1 MSYKALLFCP
11 DDKTARVVTQVLSD
25 LEFRVEPCNEPF
37 AAVKKLMAEHYDAIV
52 VDCENEQNAALLF
65 KSAHNSGSNQASLAV
80 AVVEGQAGVAKAFR
94 IGANLVLTKP
104 INVEQSKS
112 TLRVARGLLRKGD
125 AAKPAAGTPATQSS
139 PRPAATSFD
148 AKRPSAPAFLEPKS
162 GPTSLPAQPSPSP
175 IPAVSASLFD
185 VEEDPAPKPEPA
197 EAALLESM
205 PDPLGK
211 SNRMVDPAPM
221 SPASK
226 EYPWQPVSKPAA
238 GPMATALRRAAEAAG
253 RSEVDSSA
261 ASKIPASPASFAD
274 APTSR
279 SYTSSMASG
288 QAAATAPAKTPTD
301 LDEEAVMPQL
311 DAPTFSSLG
320 GTSSEHAAGGGKK
333 TILIAAAVLVAAA
346 AVGYVGWSRM
356 HSSAE
361 VSVTQRLTAH
371 PQTAPAQIQTPGSA
385 AVPPSAQDLASAS
398 PSQPSSSTSALPVEQ
413 MPDITLST
421 NETHPPA
428 LKKTTSIVASNT
440 VIRNPVETDTPAPMV
455 VRNEA
460 SHQAPS
466 HPAAEEPAQPPALGS
481 LNIASNTTDQALSG
495 MMNTSAANLPQPAQK
510 LKVSQGVSQG
520 LLIKSVQPEYPQQA
534 MQMHTE
540 GAVQLLANIGKDGSI
555 TAVKL
560 IKGDSVLAH
569 AAIDAVKQW
578 KYKPYYLNDQ
588 PVEIQTQITV
598 NFKLP

>member
-11 DDKTARVVTQVLSD
+11 DEKTARVVTQVLSD
-25 LEFRVEPCNEPF
+25 LEFRVEPCSEPF
-37 AAVKKLMAEHYDAIV
+37 AAVKKLMAEHFDAIV
-52 VDCENEQNAALLF
+52 VDCDNEQNAALLF

-104 INVEQSKS
+104 INVEQSKG
-112 TLRVARGLLRKGD
+112 TLRVARGLLRKTD
-125 AAKPAAGTPATQSS
+125 AAKPAGATSATQPSRPAT
-139 PRPAATSFD
+139 TSID
-148 AKRPSAPAFLEPKS
+148 SRRPSAPPFLEPKP
-162 GPTSLPAQPSPSP
+162 GPASLPAQPLPSP

-205 PDPLGK
+205 PDPMGNK
-211 SNRMVDPAPM
+211 NRAEDPTPI

-226 EYPWQPVSKPAA
+226 EYPWQPVSRPAA

-253 RSEVDSSA
+253 RSDVDVPA
-261 ASKIPASPASFAD
+261 ASKIPASPASVSD
-274 APTSR
+274 APTSH
-279 SYTSSMASG
+279 SYTGSMASS
-288 QAAATAPAKTPTD
+288 QATATAPAKSPRKS
-301 LDEEAVMPQL
+301 DEETHMPQVE
-311 DAPTFSSLG
+311 APTFSSLG
-320 GTSSEHAAGGGKK
+320 ASSSEHAAGGGKK

-346 AVGYVGWSRM
+346 VGYVGWTRM
-356 HSSAE
+356 HPDTAAP
-361 VSVTQRLTAH
+361 VTQRLTAH
-371 PQTAPAQIQTPGSA
+371 PQAAPVQVQPPVPA
-385 AVPPSAQDLASAS
+385 AIPPSAQDLASA
-398 PSQPSSSTSALPVEQ
+398 PASQTSSSASALPVEQ

-440 VIRNPVETDTPAPMV
+440 VIRNPVDANTSAPIV
-455 VRNEA
+455 VKNEA
-460 SHQAPS
+460 SNPAPPR
-466 HPAAEEPAQPPALGS
+466 PATEDPAQPPALGS
-481 LNIASNTTDQALSG
+481 LNIASNNTDQAISG
-495 MMNTSAANLPQPAQK
+495 MMSTTPVNLPQPVQK

-520 LLIKSVQPEYPQQA
+520 LLIKSVQPVYPPQA

-560 IKGDSVLAH
+560 IKGDSVLSR
-569 AAIDAVKQW
+569 AAMDAVKQW